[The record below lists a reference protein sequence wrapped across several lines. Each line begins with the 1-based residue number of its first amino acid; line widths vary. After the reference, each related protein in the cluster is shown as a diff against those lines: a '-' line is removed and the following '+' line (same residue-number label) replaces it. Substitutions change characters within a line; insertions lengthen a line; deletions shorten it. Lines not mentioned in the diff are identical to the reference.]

1 MRGGGAGRGLLGG
14 RSHGEMDESE
24 DDDDD
29 DDSSSSSSN
38 SGSEEDE
45 EEEEGKE
52 NQPEARRGGRSA
64 KERGDEDVEERE
76 EEANQNGGG
85 EEGEEEMEQEGKE
98 SLTLTLQRLSKARM
112 DPTTI
117 VPKLEA
123 AIAPRSAAS
132 ATHSAARS
140 LIRPPI
146 RTPGPRAEQHPLL
159 ADRRPALPP
168 QRSGH
173 THSRKP
179 RPAHPD
185 GAKRPRPGRPDRPSN
200 GAPPSSASCSSSSQ
214 AAPRLPLA
222 ALQGGAEVD
231 RDPGVGAPAC
241 EREVWVSVFSYLS
254 RADLCVCMAVC
265 KSWHKW

>member
-14 RSHGEMDESE
+14 RSHGEMEES
-24 DDDDD
+24 D
-29 DDSSSSSSN
+29 DDSTSSSSN
-38 SGSEEDE
+38 SGSEEEEEEE

-64 KERGDEDVEERE
+64 KDRGEEDGEEGE
-76 EEANQNGGG
+76 EEAHQNGG

-112 DPTTI
+112 DSTTI

-123 AIAPRSAAS
+123 ST
-132 ATHSAARS
+132 THTPSRA
-140 LIRPPI
+140 LIRAPI
-146 RTPGPRAEQHPLL
+146 RTISPRADQHPLL
-159 ADRRPALPP
+159 ADRRSAKPP
-168 QRSGH
+168 PRSAH
-173 THSRKP
+173 AHSRRP
-179 RPAHPD
+179 RQAHPD
-185 GAKRPRPGRPDRPSN
+185 ASQRPRPGRLDRTTN
-200 GAPPSSASCSSSSQ
+200 GAPSSSSSSSCSSSSQ

-265 KSWHKW
+265 KSWHKWYDPSMVT